1 MKLCFFHVH
10 ALSGSEEQI
19 LHVFPHMW
27 KLVLKSMPIYYNIHT
42 ETWRKNT
49 YCDGN
54 SNCAQGEYGR
64 EGGRGEKD

>member
-1 MKLCFFHVH
+1 
-10 ALSGSEEQI
+10 
-19 LHVFPHMW
+19 MW
-27 KLVLKSMPIYYNIHT
+27 KLVLKSMPIYYNTHT